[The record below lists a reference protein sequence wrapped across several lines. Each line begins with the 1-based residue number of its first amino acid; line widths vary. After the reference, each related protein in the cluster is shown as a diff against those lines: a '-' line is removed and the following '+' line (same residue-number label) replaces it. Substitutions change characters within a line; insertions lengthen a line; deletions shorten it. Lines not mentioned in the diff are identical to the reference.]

1 MKQDIIYA
9 IMFVFFLYRACAKS
23 RDYGYTERE
32 RDIFLDTST
41 QGKIIEGGVERDFT
55 DEDMHSEKFQSFI
68 SGYDSKLSGI
78 IFWRN
83 VNLLGCTLAVLQF
96 ILR

>member
-9 IMFVFFLYRACAKS
+9 VIFVFFLYRACVRS
-23 RDYGYTERE
+23 RDYGYAERE

-41 QGKIIEGGVERDFT
+41 QGKIVENGVERDFT

-68 SGYDSKLSGI
+68 ANYNLKLSSI

-83 VNLLGCTLAVLQF
+83 VNLLGCTLVVLQF